1 MSPTDAM
8 NRALTEK
15 NHREYAAV
23 IQKLAKLKQQNTLLL
38 SHNESGIDSY
48 LKSFTEVRSASSQ
61 MNASLIEIMHKYLC
75 VLLHHLL
82 KAGGQTDT
90 GQSW

>member
-1 MSPTDAM
+1 VSPTDAM

-23 IQKLAKLKQQNTLLL
+23 IQKLAKLKQQNKLLL

-48 LKSFTEVRSASSQ
+48 LKSFTEVRSAS
-61 MNASLIEIMHKYLC
+61 LIEIMHKYLC

-82 KAGGQTDT
+82 KAGEQTDI